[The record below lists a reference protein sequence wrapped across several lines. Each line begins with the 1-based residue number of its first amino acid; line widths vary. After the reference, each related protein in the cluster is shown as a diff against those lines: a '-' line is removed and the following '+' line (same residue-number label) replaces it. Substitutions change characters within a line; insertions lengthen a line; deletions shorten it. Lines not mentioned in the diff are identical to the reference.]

1 MNDGRTILTSFREM
15 INDRFFKKRKK
26 KRKTNELEKLFLL
39 NKRILQK
46 IWTNRWKMN
55 EQTEKKRTR
64 PSQLVAKP
72 IEALIKPHN

>member
-1 MNDGRTILTSFREM
+1 MNDGLTILTSFREM

-46 IWTNRWKMN
+46 ILTNRWTMN
-55 EQTEKKRTR
+55 EQTEKKTERAR
-64 PSQLVAKP
+64 LNWWPSLLK
-72 IEALIKPHN
+72 L